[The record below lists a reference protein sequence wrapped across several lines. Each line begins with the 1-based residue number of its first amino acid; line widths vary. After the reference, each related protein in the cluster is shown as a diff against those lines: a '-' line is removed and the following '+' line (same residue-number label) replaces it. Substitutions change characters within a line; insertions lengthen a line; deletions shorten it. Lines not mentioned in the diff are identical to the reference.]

1 MADKLSNPTVKIKFL
16 FFCHVSIL
24 SKSIWNINNKTSS
37 KRMDLTKG
45 PEKLEINDSQT
56 EADEDFSLIR
66 QFIQG
71 NESTFRT
78 LVIKH
83 KEKVRNLVFITLSD
97 SEFVDDISQ
106 DVFISVYHKLKEFRF
121 ESKFTTWLYRITVNK
136 CRDYLRKKKVR
147 SIFVPIGDSDREY
160 PTGPFSENIDIPN
173 LVRNAIDKLPEKLKE
188 PLVLRDIDGLSYKEI
203 ADQLGTE
210 VGTIKSR
217 IFRARENLKFILEPY
232 QKELRS

>member
-1 MADKLSNPTVKIKFL
+1 MSSKTMDLGKEQDKLETVD
-16 FFCHVSIL
+16 
-24 SKSIWNINNKTSS
+24 SKGK
-37 KRMDLTKG
+37 
-45 PEKLEINDSQT
+45 E
-56 EADEDFSLIR
+56 DEDFVLIR
-66 QFIQG
+66 MFIDG

-83 KEKVRNLVFITLSD
+83 KEKVRNLVFITLGD
-97 SEFVDDISQ
+97 AEFVDDISQ
-106 DVFISVYHKLKEFRF
+106 DVFISVYHKLKYFRF

-160 PTGPFSENIDIPN
+160 PVGPFSENIDIPN
-173 LVRNAIDKLPEKLKE
+173 LVRSAIDKLPDKLKV

-210 VGTIKSR
+210 VGTVKSR
-217 IFRARENLKFILEPY
+217 IFRARESLKFILEPY
-232 QKELRS
+232 QKELRA